1 MQTINKLK
9 AEEGRFKSK
18 VDFLGGLG
26 GLLLLFKAMFVMIQG

>member
-18 VDFLGGLG
+18 VDFFFCWF
-26 GLLLLFKAMFVMIQG
+26 LLLLFKAMFGVIQA